1 MSLGLIRFKEG
12 PEEPVVGGEEEEKTR
27 GRRWKRRRLQ
37 DRRRLKRRRIILYFF
52 ASFSEIKFVLLELK
66 ICIIWNIGYAITKG
80 RFWRCRARK
89 K

>member
-1 MSLGLIRFKEG
+1 MEETTVTGSEKIETETNHSL
-12 PEEPVVGGEEEEKTR
+12 
-27 GRRWKRRRLQ
+27 
-37 DRRRLKRRRIILYFF
+37 FF